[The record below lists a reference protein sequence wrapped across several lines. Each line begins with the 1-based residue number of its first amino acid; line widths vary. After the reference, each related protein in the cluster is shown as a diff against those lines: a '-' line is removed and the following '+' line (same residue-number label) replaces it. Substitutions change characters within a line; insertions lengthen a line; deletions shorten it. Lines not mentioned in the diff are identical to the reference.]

1 MDDSADTEAA
11 MTLSQLMRIMPYAG
25 SRAVLFLPFLNA
37 AMDEYNI
44 DTPARQSAF
53 LAQIAHESG
62 SLRYVREIASGSAYE
77 GRVSLGNV
85 RPGDGV
91 RFRGRGLIQITGRAN
106 YKSCSLALF
115 GDERLLDK
123 PILLETPENACRS
136 AAWFWHSRKLNEL
149 ADAGKFVTLTKRI
162 NGGTNGLEDRQ
173 AYYSR
178 AKEVLIT

>member
-1 MDDSADTEAA
+1 MEIV
-11 MTLSQLMRIMPYAG
+11 TLSQLMRIMPYAG
-25 SRAVLFLPFLNA
+25 SRAALFLPFLNA

-91 RFRGRGLIQITGRAN
+91 KFRGRGLIQITGRAN
-106 YKSCSLALF
+106 YKACSLALF

-123 PILLETPENACRS
+123 PALLETPENASRS
-136 AAWFWHSRKLNEL
+136 AAWFWNSRNLNEL
-149 ADAGKFVTLTKRI
+149 ADVGKFVTLTKRI

-173 AYYSR
+173 AYYTR